1 MMLEDKLS
9 LYAEVS
15 PNKIALQ
22 CEGNSYNYATLY
34 KAVCNK
40 KKTLGDIEGMLVP
53 IVAFPSFDFIVSYFA
68 IHLAGAVAVPL
79 GKDISDFARNQY
91 VNTFMGKKA
100 PLGIADIL
108 LTTGTT
114 GNSKAVMVS
123 HEAIMANAEN
133 LVDSQL
139 FNSELTYIINGPL
152 NHLGSLS
159 KIYPVLYVGGTI
171 RLIDGLKDI
180 NVLFQAIDEAP
191 SKVATF
197 LVPDSIRMLLSFAK
211 SKLSEYASK
220 IDFIE
225 TGAAPMSQEDMLQLC
240 HVLPQSR
247 LYNTY
252 ASTETGIVSTYN
264 FNNGNCLAGCLGLP
278 MKHSSFFITEDGLI
292 GCKGKTLM
300 SGYWN
305 DMKSTDL
312 IMQNGT
318 VVTADLGY
326 IDEQGCLRLQG
337 RNDDIINIGGYK
349 IAPTEIENVALS
361 FPGIKDCVCIAA
373 VHPVMNR
380 VLKLLVVPEMNY
392 NRKELVS
399 FLKSKLEAHKIP
411 ILYEEI
417 KKVQRTFNGKIDR
430 KSYR

>member
-22 CEGNSYNYATLY
+22 CEGNSYDYATLY
-34 KAVCNK
+34 KAVCEK
-40 KKTLGDIEGMLVP
+40 IKSLGDIEGMLVP

-79 GKDISDFARNQY
+79 GKDISDFARNRY
-91 VNTFMGKKA
+91 VNSFAGKKA

-114 GNSKAVMVS
+114 GKSKAVMVS
-123 HEAIMANAEN
+123 HEAILANAEN

-180 NVLFQAIDEAP
+180 NVFFQAIDEAP
-191 SKVATF
+191 FKVATF

-225 TGAAPMSQEDMLQLC
+225 TGAAPISQEDMSQLC

-264 FNNGNCLAGCLGLP
+264 FNNGNCLSGCLGQP
-278 MKHSSFFITEDGLI
+278 MKHSSFFITEEGLV

-305 DMKSTDL
+305 DMKTTDL
-312 IMQNGT
+312 IMQNDT

-373 VHPVMNR
+373 VHPVINQ
-380 VLKLLVVPEMNY
+380 VLKLLVVPGMNY

-417 KKVQRTFNGKIDR
+417 EKVQRTFNGKIDR

>member
-22 CEGNSYNYATLY
+22 CEGNSYDYATLY
-34 KAVCNK
+34 KAVCEK
-40 KKTLGDIEGMLVP
+40 IKSLGDIEGMLVP

-91 VNTFMGKKA
+91 VNSFAGKKA

-114 GNSKAVMVS
+114 GKSKAVMVS
-123 HEAIMANAEN
+123 HEAILANAEN

-180 NVLFQAIDEAP
+180 NVFFQAIDEAP
-191 SKVATF
+191 FKVATF

-225 TGAAPMSQEDMLQLC
+225 TGAAPISQEDMLQLC

-264 FNNGNCLAGCLGLP
+264 FNNGNCLSGCLGQP
-278 MKHSSFFITEDGLI
+278 MKHSSFFITKEGLV

-305 DMKSTDL
+305 DMKTTDL
-312 IMQNGT
+312 IMQNDT

-373 VHPVMNR
+373 VHPVINQ
-380 VLKLLVVPEMNY
+380 VLKLLVVPGMNY

-417 KKVQRTFNGKIDR
+417 EKVQRTFNGKIDR

>member
-1 MMLEDKLS
+1 
-9 LYAEVS
+9 
-15 PNKIALQ
+15 
-22 CEGNSYNYATLY
+22 
-34 KAVCNK
+34 
-40 KKTLGDIEGMLVP
+40 
-53 IVAFPSFDFIVSYFA
+53 
-68 IHLAGAVAVPL
+68 
-79 GKDISDFARNQY
+79 
-91 VNTFMGKKA
+91 
-100 PLGIADIL
+100 
-108 LTTGTT
+108 
-114 GNSKAVMVS
+114 
-123 HEAIMANAEN
+123 
-133 LVDSQL
+133 
-139 FNSELTYIINGPL
+139 
-152 NHLGSLS
+152 
-159 KIYPVLYVGGTI
+159 
-171 RLIDGLKDI
+171 
-180 NVLFQAIDEAP
+180 
-191 SKVATF
+191 
-197 LVPDSIRMLLSFAK
+197 
-211 SKLSEYASK
+211 
-220 IDFIE
+220 
-225 TGAAPMSQEDMLQLC
+225 
-240 HVLPQSR
+240 
-247 LYNTY
+247 
-252 ASTETGIVSTYN
+252 
-264 FNNGNCLAGCLGLP
+264 
-278 MKHSSFFITEDGLI
+278 
-292 GCKGKTLM
+292 M

-305 DMKSTDL
+305 DMKATDL